1 MSPVTASSQVFDAIQ
16 KAKTGASAF
25 CTNFFPVQ
33 SKLDAW
39 IKHAEL
45 FEETREGAAF
55 FFRKD
60 QDFWHWY
67 FCAAD
72 TGVLKREAQSSS
84 VLRSEPTVVD
94 LVGRNGTMAELLG
107 AVQSGGFKDY
117 SRLVRLAR
125 TAKAEPAVSEGPNPV
140 IWAEKRDVPAVL
152 GLIETAFD
160 RFADQ
165 LPTAYELEA
174 AIDAKQILLIRQ
186 EGEVAALLFFE
197 TQGVT
202 STVRYWVVA
211 EKYRAN
217 HYGSALIRHY
227 FGSQTAVRRFVLWVT
242 ANNENAVEKY
252 HHYGYSADGLVDHVL
267 INDMIRA

>member
-33 SKLDAW
+33 AKLDAW
-39 IKHAEL
+39 IRNGEL
-45 FEETREGAAF
+45 FEETRERAAF

-72 TGVLKREAQSSS
+72 AGVLKQETQKSS
-84 VLRSEPTVVD
+84 VLKSEPVVVD
-94 LVGRNGTMAELLG
+94 LVGKNGLIDGLLNT
-107 AVQSGGFKDY
+107 VESGGFKRY

-125 TAKAEPAVSEGPNPV
+125 PAKEEPEIPAGGSVVSWAVK
-140 IWAEKRDVPAVL
+140 ADVPAIL
-152 GLIETAFD
+152 RLLEQDFD
-160 RFADQ
+160 RYADQ
-165 LPTAYELEA
+165 LPTSYELEA
-174 AIDAKQILLIRQ
+174 AIEAQQILVIQGQDEL
-186 EGEVAALLFFE
+186 AALLFFE

-217 HYGSALIRHY
+217 RYGSALIRHY
-227 FGSQTAVRRFVLWVT
+227 FSSQKAVRRFVLWVT
-242 ANNENAVEKY
+242 ADNENAVGKY
-252 HHYGYSADGLVDHVL
+252 HHYGYSSDGLVDHVL